1 MNNNNLIN
9 TVLTNIG
16 FDEALIQEINSI
28 SKVVDFAENEF
39 IIDYAQK
46 IEYMPILLE
55 GAIKILRED
64 YEEGELL
71 LYFVEKGDTCAM
83 SLACCLGN
91 SKSEIRAIAE
101 TPVKIMM
108 IPVVK
113 MDEWLGKFKAWRD
126 FIFKSYNSRLK
137 EMLNAIDS
145 LAFLNLNDRLYKYLK
160 EKAKISNSKFVS
172 STHQEIAFELHTSRV
187 VVSRLL
193 KALENEKLIKL
204 HRASIEILK

>member
-1 MNNNNLIN
+1 MNNDILVN
-9 TVLTNIG
+9 TVLTNLG
-16 FDEALIQEINSI
+16 FDEALIQEINI
-28 SKVVDFAENEF
+28 VSKIMNFESNEY

-91 SKSEIRAIAE
+91 SKSEIRAVAE
-101 TPVKIMM
+101 TPVKIIM
-108 IPVVK
+108 IPVDK
-113 MDEWLGKFKAWRD
+113 MDQWLGKYKSWRD

-137 EMLNAIDS
+137 EMLNAIDN
-145 LAFLNLNDRLYKYLK
+145 LAFMNLNDRLFKYLK
-160 EKAKISNSKFVS
+160 EKAKIFKSNFVS

-187 VVSRLL
+187 VISRLL
-193 KALENEKLIKL
+193 KTLENEKLIKL

>member
-1 MNNNNLIN
+1 MNDKSSNLVLNSLGFNQELIEEISFVSKTILFN
-9 TVLTNIG
+9 TNDI
-16 FDEALIQEINSI
+16 
-28 SKVVDFAENEF
+28 
-39 IIDYAQK
+39 IIDYLQK

-83 SLACCLGN
+83 SLSCCLGN
-91 SKSEIRAIAE
+91 SKSEIRAVAE
-101 TPVKIMM
+101 TDVKIIM

-113 MDEWLGKFKAWRD
+113 MDEWLGKYKAWRD

-160 EKAKISNSKFVS
+160 EKAKISKTQFIS

-187 VVSRLL
+187 VISRLL
-193 KALENEKLIKL
+193 KALENQKLIKL
-204 HRASIEILK
+204 HRASIEIIK

>member
-1 MNNNNLIN
+1 MKNNILIN

-16 FDEALIQEINSI
+16 FDDALIQEISSI
-28 SKVVDFAENEF
+28 SKVVDFNTNEY
-39 IIDYAQK
+39 IIDYTQK

-91 SKSEIRAIAE
+91 SKSEIRAVAE
-101 TPVKIMM
+101 TPVKIIM
-108 IPVVK
+108 IPVDK
-113 MDEWLGKFKAWRD
+113 MDTWLGKYKSWRD

-160 EKAKISNSKFVS
+160 EKAKISNTKFVS

>member
-1 MNNNNLIN
+1 MNDKFSKLLLNSL
-9 TVLTNIG
+9 G
-16 FDEALIQEINSI
+16 FNEELMEDIFLV
-28 SKVVDFAENEF
+28 SKTIHFYENDI
-39 IIDYAQK
+39 IIDYLQK

-55 GAIKILRED
+55 GAIKIFRED

-91 SKSEIRAIAE
+91 SKSEIRAVAE
-101 TPVKIMM
+101 TDVKIIM

-113 MDEWLGKFKAWRD
+113 MDEWLGKYKTWRD

-160 EKAKISNSKFVS
+160 EKAKISNTKFVS
-172 STHQEIAFELHTSRV
+172 STHQEIAFDLHTSRV
-187 VVSRLL
+187 VISRLL